1 MGKWREG
8 RAGNLPL
15 FAPMGMA
22 AAAAAEAGSHSSLRA
37 SVVSPLV
44 LPEKTGQAK
53 SARFRD
59 KFTFGAV
66 WGDYIGD
73 LDADGHRHGNRKITY
88 KNGAFYD
95 GDWENDK
102 RNGKGKYRNDHFS
115 VPSIEGIFNTHIFD
129 DAQILLFGKWAKKS
143 LKFKRSKDWKIYS
156 RP

>member
-1 MGKWREG
+1 
-8 RAGNLPL
+8 
-15 FAPMGMA
+15 MA
-22 AAAAAEAGSHSSLRA
+22 AATAAAEAGSHSSLRA

-44 LPEKTGQAK
+44 LPEETGQAK
-53 SARFRD
+53 RARFCD

-88 KNGAFYD
+88 KNCAFYD

-115 VPSIEGIFNTHIFD
+115 VPSIEGLFNTDIFD
-129 DAQILLFGKWAKKS
+129 EAQILLFGMWAKN
-143 LKFKRSKDWKIYS
+143 RSNSSEAKIGKIYS